1 MTETE
6 PCDLKVDF
14 RNLFNTKGLKV
25 GKVNAES
32 VELTYIL
39 QSIEL
44 PRVEDDVAKKN
55 EELHRLLLEE
65 VDALNVS
72 DLCWWLIN
80 LALQKIID
88 DENIRTGAARA
99 SSPVRAAP
107 TVSSLSENG

>member
-1 MTETE
+1 MNKK
-6 PCDLKVDF
+6 LFF

-25 GKVNAES
+25 GKVSAES

-72 DLCWWLIN
+72 GL
-80 LALQKIID
+80 
-88 DENIRTGAARA
+88 RG
-99 SSPVRAAP
+99 
-107 TVSSLSENG
+107 